1 MEKSIFEYKDYKSYL
16 CNTLEQRSR
25 GERSRLAEAIRCHSG
40 YVSQVLNGSAHF
52 SLEQAELINGYLGHS
67 KDQSSFFLLLVQHD
81 KAGTSSLKR
90 HFAEQMNELTE
101 KQFVLKNRLEF
112 KRSLSRED
120 QAIFYSSWH
129 YGAVHVLVS
138 VPGCS
143 TLKGI
148 SAYLGIPIEK
158 TSEVIQFL
166 LSVGLIVQVGD
177 HYDIGTTHIHL
188 EHDSPMI
195 SKHHTNWRL
204 QAIQSLD
211 FQRSED
217 LHYSSVITA
226 SYEDSPKIREILVKA
241 IEEVRSVVRPSKNEA
256 AFSYGIDF
264 FELRKKSPR

>member
-1 MEKSIFEYKDYKSYL
+1 MEKSIFEYKGYKSYL
-16 CNTLEQRSR
+16 NEVLDRRSR

-40 YVSQVLNGSAHF
+40 YVTQVLNGTAHF
-52 SLEQAELINGYLGHS
+52 SLEQAELVNQFLGHS
-67 KDQSSFFLLLVQHD
+67 KDQSHFFLLLVQFD
-81 KAGTSSLKR
+81 RAGTATLR
-90 HFAEQMNELTE
+90 EHFEEQMKELVE
-101 KQFVLKNRLEF
+101 KQFVLKTRLRY

-143 TLKGI
+143 TVKGM
-148 SAYLGIPIEK
+148 SDYLGIPLEK
-158 TSEVIQFL
+158 TAEVVAFL
-166 LSVGLIVQVGD
+166 SSVGLITQEGD
-177 HYDIGTTHIHL
+177 HYKIGTTHIHL

-195 SKHHTNWRL
+195 SKFHTNWRL

-211 FQRSED
+211 HQRAED

-241 IEEVRSVVRPSKNEA
+241 IEEVRAVVRPSKNEA
-256 AFSYGIDF
+256 AFSYAIDF
-264 FELRKKSPR
+264 FELRKK